1 MKNWQE
7 IIFKTNSYYE
17 WLAFLFVIL
26 HNPVLTIVK
35 FPGRVMFRIAFNG
48 HTDGYFSIVN
58 SQFVHVPMEVTHKE
72 ERGHIRLVGKRQ
84 V

>member
-7 IIFKTNSYYE
+7 IIFKTNSYNE

-35 FPGRVMFRIAFNG
+35 FPGRVKFRIAFNG